1 MHPGVAHDHGDF
13 VGRRLQI
20 GIVLNLL
27 FALAELIAGL
37 TADSLALIGDAWHNF
52 SDVIGLAISW
62 IALRQVERPANER
75 KTFGYHRASILA
87 ALANGLALIGVTL
100 WLFYAAI
107 ARLGSPVVPEAPV
120 MMVVAG
126 IGFLINVGIA
136 LSLRRATRDLN
147 IRSAFLHLL
156 SDGLVSLG
164 VVAAGA
170 IILFSGWSLIDPILS
185 CVIGLL
191 VLVGCWDIVAETV
204 NVLMEGVPRGVQM
217 DRLLRAVRS
226 FPEVKDV
233 HDLHVWSLSS
243 HVYAMSCHLQ
253 VADLQASH
261 GNRLLDRINHMLKER
276 FGIAHTTFQLE
287 AEACTL
293 EQTCVLNSPETR
305 SRQSAVGS
313 RPR

>member
-1 MHPGVAHDHGDF
+1 MNPGIARDGGGSVS
-13 VGRRLQI
+13 RRLQI
-20 GIVLNLL
+20 GMALNLL

-37 TADSLALIGDAWHNF
+37 TAGSLALIGDAWHNF

-62 IALRQVERPANER
+62 VALRQVERPANER

-87 ALANGLALIGVTL
+87 AFGNGIALIGITL

-107 ARLGSPVVPEAPV
+107 NRLGSPVVPEAPV
-120 MMVVAG
+120 MMAVAG
-126 IGFLINVGIA
+126 IGFLINVGVA
-136 LSLRRATRDLN
+136 LSLREGTRDLN

-156 SDGLVSLG
+156 SDGFVSLG

-170 IILFSGWSLIDPILS
+170 IILFSGWSLIDPLLS

-226 FPEVKDV
+226 FPEVQNV

-253 VADLQASH
+253 VADLQASQ
-261 GNRLLDRINHMLKER
+261 GNRLLDRLSHMLKER

-287 AEACTL
+287 AEVCAL
-293 EQTCVLNSPETR
+293 EQACALNYSEHR
-305 SRQSAVGS
+305 SQ
-313 RPR
+313 